1 MKQAELIK
9 KLKSVPAE
17 RTDELIR
24 KLTENGSEYNV
35 FPLSAEQRR
44 MAFLQNYT
52 EYGRYSY
59 ICPYEIQVDT
69 EEKLKKA
76 EEAMNGIIAGYVSLR
91 TLYFSIGGRF
101 FQTVCP
107 AEECMTDTSCE
118 DLSEVYSKDPDG
130 YAALIK
136 ERTMIPFDLEQEI
149 PVRCFSVK
157 KAEDKYSLYVV
168 MHHICHDAWSIGLL
182 MKSMQNYFNTGKV
195 LPEAKSYIDYV
206 KWHETDE
213 CRAML
218 AKQLGFWRETLKG
231 HENSLLGLKTK
242 PLAADEEQMFFR
254 SVMLDAD
261 TDARISALLREWN
274 GTPFNFF
281 LAVFFAV
288 LTGFF
293 GRDDINVGT
302 VTLNRNDPRF
312 LSTFGFF
319 VNTIVINCQRKGNMS
334 FREHFSFVSER
345 SMAALNNQDI
355 SFETVVDDICTDR
368 DKNMQPLFDVMYSFY
383 GRNLVGGEAAKGY
396 DFGFTNLPQGSSSQ
410 YDIFIKTEQYRE
422 NTQIAF
428 LFNKD
433 KLPEEWAERFAEEYS
448 RVLFR
453 IIDDPSLTLDELN
466 DRSIAE
472 SFREAENSAADSAS
486 SEAETV
492 TGTVRDS
499 INERIVTIVE
509 EVLDT
514 KCSSEEESFF
524 QIGCNSMNSI
534 IMLERINSEFGI
546 ELNISEL
553 FRYSSVAML
562 AGYIRK
568 LTKAGQD
575 EEGGLFLGEF

>member
-17 RTDELIR
+17 RSKELIR
-24 KLTENGSEYNV
+24 KLTEDGSEYNV

-59 ICPYEIQVDT
+59 ICPYEIQVDSP
-69 EEKLKKA
+69 EKLKKA
-76 EEAMNGIIAGYVSLR
+76 EEAINGITAAYVSLR
-91 TLYFSIGGRF
+91 TLYFNIGGRF
-101 FQTVCP
+101 FQTICP
-107 AEECMTDTSCE
+107 AEECVTEFSCE
-118 DLSEVYSKDPDG
+118 DLSDIYSNSQEE

-136 ERTMIPFDLEQEI
+136 ERTMVPFDLEQELPI
-149 PVRCFSVK
+149 RCFSVK

-182 MKSMQNYFNTGKV
+182 MKSMQNHFNTGRA
-195 LPEAKSYIDYV
+195 LPEENSYIDYV

-218 AKQLGFWRETLKG
+218 AKQLDFWRETLKG
-231 HENSLLGLKTK
+231 HENSLLGLKSKT
-242 PLAADEEQMFFR
+242 LAADEEPMFFKA
-254 SVMLDAD
+254 VTLDAA
-261 TDARISALLREWN
+261 TDSRVTELLRQWN

-281 LAVFFAV
+281 LSVFFTV
-288 LTGFF
+288 LMGFF
-293 GRDDINVGT
+293 NKTDMNVGI
-302 VTLNRNDPRF
+302 VTLNRSDPRF

-319 VNTIVINCQRKGNMS
+319 VNTIVINGQWKGDMS
-334 FREHFSFVSER
+334 FRDYFSFVSER
-345 SMAALNNQDI
+345 SMASLNNQDI
-355 SFETVVDDICTDR
+355 SFETVVDEICSDR

-383 GRNLVGGEAAKGY
+383 GRNLVGGEAARKY
-396 DFGFTNLPQGSSSQ
+396 EFEFTNLPQGSSSQ
-410 YDIFIKTEQYRE
+410 YDIFLKVEQYRE

-433 KLPEEWAERFAEEYS
+433 KLPEEWAERFSEEYS

-453 IIDDPSLTLDELN
+453 ILDDPALTLDELR
-466 DRSIAE
+466 DKSISE
-472 SFREAENSAADSAS
+472 SFYEAENAVSEEGGADTAVVS
-486 SEAETV
+486 SS
-492 TGTVRDS
+492 VRDD
-499 INERIVTIVE
+499 INEKIVKIVE
-509 EVLDT
+509 EVLET

-534 IMLERINSEFGI
+534 IMLERINCEFGL

-553 FRYSSVAML
+553 FRYSSIALL

-568 LTKAGQD
+568 LTKVGAD
-575 EEGGLFLGEF
+575 EDSGIFLGEF